1 MSTKDV
7 KELAIEQAKNLGKLE
22 VCPKVPIETKAD
34 LGIAY
39 TPGVAAVSSAIH
51 EKERAYELTTKKN
64 TVAVISDGSAVLGLG
79 NIGPEAA
86 MPVMEGKAALFK
98 RFAGVDSIP
107 LVLDTQ
113 DTEEIIQTVKFW
125 LQPLGD

>member
-7 KELAIEQAKNLGKLE
+7 KELAIEQAKKFGGKLE

-51 EKERAYELTTKKN
+51 ERTRLRINNKEKHRRRY
-64 TVAVISDGSAVLGLG
+64 
-79 NIGPEAA
+79 
-86 MPVMEGKAALFK
+86 
-98 RFAGVDSIP
+98 
-107 LVLDTQ
+107 Q
-113 DTEEIIQTVKFW
+113 
-125 LQPLGD
+125 

>member
-7 KELAIEQAKNLGKLE
+7 KELAIEQAKIWGKLE

-51 EKERAYELTTKKN
+51 EKERAYELTTKK
-64 TVAVISDGSAVLGLG
+64 TPSPLS
-79 NIGPEAA
+79 
-86 MPVMEGKAALFK
+86 VMVQQF
-98 RFAGVDSIP
+98 
-107 LVLDTQ
+107 
-113 DTEEIIQTVKFW
+113 
-125 LQPLGD
+125 

>member
-51 EKERAYELTTKKN
+51 EKKN
-64 TVAVISDGSAVLGLG
+64 
-79 NIGPEAA
+79 
-86 MPVMEGKAALFK
+86 ALRINNK
-98 RFAGVDSIP
+98 EKHRRRY
-107 LVLDTQ
+107 Q
-113 DTEEIIQTVKFW
+113 
-125 LQPLGD
+125 

>member
-51 EKERAYELTTKKN
+51 EK
-64 TVAVISDGSAVLGLG
+64 
-79 NIGPEAA
+79 
-86 MPVMEGKAALFK
+86 K
-98 RFAGVDSIP
+98 RTRLRINNKEKHRRRY
-107 LVLDTQ
+107 Q
-113 DTEEIIQTVKFW
+113 
-125 LQPLGD
+125 

>member
-7 KELAIEQAKNLGKLE
+7 KELAIEQAKKFGGKLE

-51 EKERAYELTTKKN
+51 EK
-64 TVAVISDGSAVLGLG
+64 
-79 NIGPEAA
+79 
-86 MPVMEGKAALFK
+86 
-98 RFAGVDSIP
+98 
-107 LVLDTQ
+107 
-113 DTEEIIQTVKFW
+113 
-125 LQPLGD
+125 

>member
-51 EKERAYELTTKKN
+51 EKRTRLRINDKEKHRRRY
-64 TVAVISDGSAVLGLG
+64 
-79 NIGPEAA
+79 
-86 MPVMEGKAALFK
+86 
-98 RFAGVDSIP
+98 
-107 LVLDTQ
+107 
-113 DTEEIIQTVKFW
+113 
-125 LQPLGD
+125 